1 MQKLSVAKKMPRKF
15 QAGGKATAP
24 ALTGMDLER
33 ENARRDAR
41 VKKEKDAYEAQRPNS
56 LGPRPAEKPEVKKA
70 KGGSIRKFYEG
81 GDVREGS
88 NSSISDD
95 TRARAQR
102 FLETGKK
109 DDGVATKAT
118 YKPSPKN
125 VSTVNSV
132 AKPAPAK
139 TPDKEEAKPT
149 PVKASDK
156 TEIKPAGGGG
166 TEPDVPSYRRDAP
179 TLGNRDKSGREQK
192 FDFNAEN
199 AATAATL
206 IPGIGAAARLGQGAY
221 RTGKAAYEGAKGL
234 AEGVKSGVSVA
245 KGLNAAEKSREA
257 AVGAREASNRLAN
270 ARAADKAK
278 KAAEEA
284 AKQSAKD
291 KKDAGPI
298 FKAAKV
304 RADFNRID
312 KVAAAKKEA
321 GFKKAAEER
330 RASRTSDESTKM
342 ADEGNP
348 NYKKG
353 GAVKKFAKGG
363 MARGYGISKVTN
375 KTKYC

>member
-1 MQKLSVAKKMPRKF
+1 MRPSYFDPTIQPDTETQYRRGGKVNKMNKFSVAKKMPRKF

-81 GDVREGS
+81 GDVREDAHP
-88 NSSISDD
+88 NISDD

-102 FLETGKK
+102 FLETSKK
-109 DDGVATKAT
+109 DDNVAAKAT

-139 TPDKEEAKPT
+139 TSG
-149 PVKASDK
+149 KAGL
-156 TEIKPAGGGG
+156 TTTGGSG
-166 TEPDVPSYRRDAP
+166 TEPDVSPAYRRDAP

-192 FDFNAEN
+192 FDF
-199 AATAATL
+199 
-206 IPGIGAAARLGQGAY
+206 LGQGAY
-221 RTGKAAYEGAKGL
+221 RTSKAAYEGAKEL
-234 AEGVKSGVSVA
+234 AEGVIT
-245 KGLNAAEKSREA
+245 KGLNAA
-257 AVGAREASNRLAN
+257 
-270 ARAADKAK
+270 
-278 KAAEEA
+278 
-284 AKQSAKD
+284 
-291 KKDAGPI
+291 
-298 FKAAKV
+298 AKV
-304 RADFNRID
+304 RAELNRID
-312 KVAAAKKEA
+312 KAAAAKQTAKNEEA
-321 GFKKAAEER
+321 AATR
-330 RASRTSDESTKM
+330 RASRTPEESKI
-342 ADEGNP
+342 ADEGGP
-348 NYKKG
+348 NFKKG